1 LRNRTRNHER
11 RAEQRKDQ
19 QQYRQPAQRPEDN
32 PVTDAEGGEPA
43 VQECNGAEERERDCE
58 EDQGR
63 KNGYEREVATLV
75 HPRRKF
81 EQERKKGLEHGPV
94 LTMFR

>member
-1 LRNRTRNHER
+1 MEVS
-11 RAEQRKDQ
+11 D
-19 QQYRQPAQRPEDN
+19 
-32 PVTDAEGGEPA
+32 
-43 VQECNGAEERERDCE
+43 GAEERERDRE
-58 EDQGR
+58 ENQGR
-63 KNGYEREVATLV
+63 KYWYEREVATLV

>member
-1 LRNRTRNHER
+1 ME
-11 RAEQRKDQ
+11 
-19 QQYRQPAQRPEDN
+19 
-32 PVTDAEGGEPA
+32 
-43 VQECNGAEERERDCE
+43 ECDGAEEHERDRE
-58 EDQGR
+58 ENQGR
-63 KNGYEREVATLV
+63 ENWNEREVATLV